1 MTPGVDA
8 DVPDPADAP
17 DVVVVGDV
25 MVDVLV
31 EVQDAR
37 VHGSDTASRVSTAP
51 GGSAANQAV
60 WLARAGARVAL
71 AAAVGADPLGAAA
84 RDALEAEGVDVA
96 SVVEASGW
104 TGTVVALVEPDG
116 ERTMLTDRGANR
128 ELTPAAAS
136 AAVDRL
142 TGAGHVQVSG
152 YVLLDEATR
161 ATGVEALAAAARHGA
176 TRSVDASS
184 TAPLLAAGPERFL
197 ALAEGAEWC
206 FCNLAEGRLL
216 TGERAPADVLRAL
229 GARFPEVVVTLGDE
243 GALALGVDGEVHRA
257 AAPGP
262 VADTVGAGDAL
273 TASYLAARLVG
284 SSVEDAL
291 ASGGAAARRAVAT
304 RGARGW
310 SGYSRT

>member
-1 MTPGVDA
+1 
-8 DVPDPADAP
+8 
-17 DVVVVGDV
+17 
-25 MVDVLV
+25 
-31 EVQDAR
+31 
-37 VHGSDTASRVSTAP
+37 
-51 GGSAANQAV
+51 
-60 WLARAGARVAL
+60 
-71 AAAVGADPLGAAA
+71 
-84 RDALEAEGVDVA
+84 
-96 SVVEASGW
+96 
-104 TGTVVALVEPDG
+104 
-116 ERTMLTDRGANR
+116 
-128 ELTPAAAS
+128 
-136 AAVDRL
+136 
-142 TGAGHVQVSG
+142 VQVSG